1 MCFFNFAQLE
11 KGVMFEDKEDETL
24 ILQVEL

>member
-1 MCFFNFAQLE
+1 MCFFTFAQLE